1 MKPLIFS
8 CVVLNNSVNSQISLI
23 YFLDINIKSKMSAKR
38 PASYTVDEKTLEPI
52 DNNTDNNQKPSTEEA
67 TANRT

>member
-1 MKPLIFS
+1 
-8 CVVLNNSVNSQISLI
+8 
-23 YFLDINIKSKMSAKR
+23 MSAKR